1 MCLGKAEYQ
10 TEPRASTCVIQPLTS
25 SPVKFSHQ
33 SPQYSL
39 PILTIFFKKSFLK
52 EKVLKVSLNLHSKCR
67 KESFIKQL
75 PMNESPFHFQ
85 LKYRRVSCV
94 SKEELKNHLCNHL
107 QKCFALKY
115 TQRKENCRSYKVRY
129 FSFPSFLP
137 SAIAQGES
145 L

>member
-1 MCLGKAEYQ
+1 MCHLAVDFISRK
-10 TEPRASTCVIQPLTS
+10 IQPLLVPAVR
-25 SPVKFSHQ
+25 SP
-33 SPQYSL
+33 
-39 PILTIFFKKSFLK
+39 PILTIFKKKFLKRKSF
-52 EKVLKVSLNLHSKCR
+52 ESSFQFAFKVQ

-137 SAIAQGES
+137 SAIA
-145 L
+145 